1 PWPPAAAASAG
12 TWAVDGRRLKR
23 WPTQGP
29 GETTVRAPPEH
40 AERRARGRMRGRRP
54 GGRTRRPPGLGAHAR
69 AAGLGGA
76 CAAAGPGRPEQ
87 DSAVTPP
94 RPPSSRPGQ
103 PAAARCAE
111 DALRAAGRSMWAT
124 TVA

>member
-1 PWPPAAAASAG
+1 PPAAAASAG

-54 GGRTRRPPGLGAHAR
+54 GGAHTL

-76 CAAAGPGRPEQ
+76 RAGRRARGAAAAVGPGRPEQ
-87 DSAVTPP
+87 DSAVPPP